1 MRVDGTLVGF
11 IAQLSSLVP
20 NLDTY
25 IWAVADV
32 FYSLKQVK
40 RLFQEAEID
49 LFESDFSESV
59 IESATTFLNGALQKG
74 QDRPI

>member
-1 MRVDGTLVGF
+1 
-11 IAQLSSLVP
+11 
-20 NLDTY
+20 
-25 IWAVADV
+25 VADV